1 MNNDYE
7 AFLGA
12 LEEYDT
18 LIHYGKGHLDGGHSG
33 RYPWGSGNDPYQH
46 ARDFLSKYNNYKAE
60 NKSEREIADL
70 LDIRDY
76 KGEPSVKR
84 LRARYSLAYNEDRA
98 YRVSLAEKLYQECN
112 GNKSEAAR
120 RLGVNESTFRSLLD
134 ENKEARKN
142 LAVKTADILRDTVD
156 KEQMID
162 VGLGSEVYLGVTQ
175 TRLNSSLTL
184 LEEQGYH
191 LYTGKIKQMGTD
203 HETTM
208 KVLCAPDISYGEFM
222 QRRNEVKPVTDI
234 TKCVDVDGEVT
245 ALGLARDK
253 IESVDSKRIMVRYN
267 EEKGIEADGLIEI
280 RPGLKDI
287 SLGASTY
294 AQVRIPV
301 DGTHYLKGMA
311 VYNNNLPDG
320 VDIVFNTNKHV
331 GTPLLSDHK
340 DDPQVL
346 KPMKKLPNGEVD
358 WDNPFGASVTPLT
371 YTNKDG
377 ETKYSCAYIV
387 NKEGDWLKWDRN
399 IPSQMGSKQPI
410 SLIKPQLDQEYLS
423 SKVEFDKICALTN
436 NTVKRK
442 LLMDFAE
449 QSDASAV
456 ELKAAPFPGQ
466 QTHVLL
472 PNSKVKENEIF
483 APNYQNGTVVALIRY
498 PHASITEIPIVTV
511 NNKVSAAKN
520 MIGEN
525 APDAVVVNYKTAQ
538 RLSGADFDGDT
549 VAVIPLSDKI
559 RVRNKPQLE
568 ELKNFDPAELY
579 SKYPGMEVIKPATK
593 QLEMGKVT
601 NLITDMTLK
610 GASDDQIAKALKH
623 SMVIID
629 AEKHE
634 YNWMKSEYDN
644 DILALKETWQ
654 DTGDG
659 RTGAGTIV
667 SRAKSQASVLERKEW
682 SPSAKSID
690 PKTGE
695 KIYDETERTYLKGKL
710 TATVTKEL
718 DPATGRYKTIKT
730 YPEGVDVDE
739 QGWTALWSAKDGRKF
754 YLKKDSDTGKKVRV
768 YVEDGDLE
776 NIKESRAMTTTTKMA
791 IAKDAFELTSGG
803 NRENSHPVEVMYAEY
818 ANKKKALANAAR
830 LEWLRTTEDVKDPV
844 AAVKYK
850 AQVESLTEKL
860 RASQANAPLEREAQR
875 IAGRQMAIRREANP
889 DMTKEQ
895 EKKYKSQAI
904 NAARQQVGSSRT
916 KRLIKVTDDEWE
928 AIQAHAISPTKLRG
942 ILNNCDMET
951 IRERA
956 TPRGTKTVTPAMK
969 ALARNLANT
978 QGYTTAVIA
987 DRLGV
992 SPTTISKILNGSI

>member
-1 MNNDYE
+1 MSNEYDE
-7 AFLGA
+7 FLGA
-12 LEEYDT
+12 FEEYDY

-33 RYPWGSGNDPYQH
+33 RYPWGSGEDPYQH
-46 ARDFLSKYNNYKAE
+46 AKDFLSMYKSYKAE
-60 NKSEREIADL
+60 GKSEREIADL
-70 LDIRDY
+70 MDIRDY

-98 YRVSLAEKLYQECN
+98 SRVALAEKLKEECD
-112 GNKSEAAR
+112 GNASEAAR
-120 RLGVNESTFRSLLD
+120 KMGVSESTFRSLLD
-134 ENKEARKN
+134 ESKEARKN
-142 LAVKTADILRDTVD
+142 LAVKTADILKDTVD
-156 KEQMID
+156 KEKMID
-162 VGLGSEVYLGVTQ
+162 VGLGSEVYLGITQ

-191 LYTGKIKQMGTD
+191 VYSGKIKQMGTD

-208 KVLCAPDISYGEFM
+208 KVLCAPDVSYGEFM
-222 QRRNEVKPVTDI
+222 QRRNEVKPVVDI
-234 TKCVDVDGEVT
+234 SKCVDVDGEVT

-253 IESVDSKRIMVRYN
+253 IESVDSSRIMVRYN
-267 EEKGIEADGLIEI
+267 EQKGIESDGLIEL
-280 RPGLKDI
+280 RPGVDDI
-287 SLGASTY
+287 SIGASRY

-301 DGTHYLKGMA
+301 DGTHYMKGMA
-311 VYNNNLPDG
+311 VYNDNLPDG

-331 GTPLLSDHK
+331 GTALLSDNK

-346 KPMKKLPNGEVD
+346 KPMKKLSDGSVD

-371 YTNKDG
+371 YKDKDG
-377 ETKYSCAYIV
+377 KTRYSNCYIV
-387 NKEGDWLKWDRN
+387 NAEGTWLGWDRN

-410 SLIKPQLDQEYLS
+410 NLIKPQLDQEYLS
-423 SKVEFDKICALTN
+423 SKVEFDKICSLTN

-466 QTHVLL
+466 QTHVIL
-472 PNSKVKENEIF
+472 PNSKVKETEIY
-483 APNYQNGTVVALIRY
+483 APNYKDGTVVALIRY
-498 PHASITEIPIVTV
+498 PHASITEIPILTV

-525 APDAVVVNYKTAQ
+525 APDAVVMNYKTAQ

-559 RVRNKPQLE
+559 RIRNKNQLP
-568 ELKNFDPAELY
+568 ELANFDPAELY
-579 SKYPGMEVIKPATK
+579 SKYPGMPVIKSQTK
-593 QLEMGKVT
+593 QQEMGKVT

-610 GASDDQIAKALKH
+610 GAPDSEIAKALKH

-634 YNWMKSEYDN
+634 YNWKKSEIDN
-644 DILALKETWQ
+644 DIAGLKKTWQ

-659 RTGAGTIV
+659 HTGAGTIV
-667 SRAKSQASVLERKEW
+667 SRAKSPYDVYERKEW
-682 SPSAKSID
+682 SPSADTID

-695 KIYDETERTYLKGKL
+695 KKYKETERTYLKGKL
-710 TATVTKEL
+710 VGTKTKEL
-718 DPATGRYKTIKT
+718 DPVTGRYKTVTT
-730 YPEGVDVDE
+730 YPEGVNVDSA
-739 QGWTALWSAKDGRKF
+739 GWTAIWKAKDGREF
-754 YLKKDSDTGKKVRV
+754 YLKKDPDSGKKVRV

-776 NIKESRAMTTTTKMA
+776 KVKESRAMTTTTKMA
-791 IAKDAFELTSGG
+791 AAKDAFELTSGG
-803 NRENSHPVEVMYAEY
+803 NRENSHPVEVMYADY

-830 LEWLRTTEDVKDPV
+830 LEWLRTTEDAKDPQ
-844 AAVKYK
+844 AAVTYK
-850 AQVESLTEKL
+850 AQVDSLTDKL
-860 RASQANAPLEREAQR
+860 KRSQANAPLEREAQR
-875 IAGRQMAIRREANP
+875 IAGRQMAIRRQANP

-916 KRLIKVTDDEWE
+916 KRLIRITDDEWE
-928 AIQAHAISPTKLRG
+928 AIQHHAIAPTKLRA
-942 ILNNCDMET
+942 ILDNCDMDT

-956 TPRGTKTVTPAMK
+956 TPRNTKTVTPAMK
-969 ALARNLANT
+969 ALAKNLANS
-978 QGYTTAVIA
+978 QGYTNAVIA

-992 SPTTISKILNGSI
+992 SPTTVSNILNGSI